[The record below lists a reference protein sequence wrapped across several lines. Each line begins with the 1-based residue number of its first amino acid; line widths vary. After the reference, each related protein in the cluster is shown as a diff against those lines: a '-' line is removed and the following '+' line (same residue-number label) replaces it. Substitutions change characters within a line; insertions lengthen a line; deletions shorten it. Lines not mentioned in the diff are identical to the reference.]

1 MIAETERRNEIQ
13 KKFEKSFEDLSVK
26 IKKEE
31 EERLVCIQNNKET
44 NERIDKVVNGQKL
57 KEQQYVA
64 TIEKLELE
72 KKLSETK
79 LEQHVNITNEIL
91 EKVKLMEKELTDSHE
106 REALYKKQVFLIY
119 INSQKHIVIN
129 MVKQLN

>member
-106 REALYKKQVFLIY
+106 REALYKKQVFL
-119 INSQKHIVIN
+119 
-129 MVKQLN
+129 